1 MGSMAASRKVK
12 AILIISPATMLQ
24 HWLKEMAKWAPG
36 VRRIL
41 IHQSGD
47 TSQPNLLHN
56 TIGQRKVTSGLLHD
70 ASQWLK
76 SARQNRLYEIIDES
90 DLDTRDPSSFCGT
103 AYAFVT
109 TFENVR
115 RNEEIWANH
124 RWSYVV
130 IDEAQKIRNPNA
142 DVTLV
147 CKVRDRIKKRYVIF
161 CDKRC
166 ANDFE

>member
-12 AILIISPATMLQ
+12 SILIISPATMLQ
-24 HWLKEMAKWAPG
+24 HWLKEMAIWAPG

-47 TSQPNLLHN
+47 APMSQPYLLHN
-56 TIGQRKVTSGLLHD
+56 TMGQRKITPQLLHE

-76 SARQNRLYEIIDES
+76 TSRRNRLFEIIDES
-90 DLDTRDPSSFCGT
+90 DLETRDPSSFCGT

-115 RNEEIWANH
+115 RNDEIWTNH
-124 RWSYVV
+124 RWSYVI
-130 IDEAQKIRNPNA
+130 IDEAQKIRNPTA

-147 CKVRDRIKKRYVIF
+147 CKVRRISTV
-161 CDKRC
+161 
-166 ANDFE
+166 DF